1 MLAAQET
8 VYEVD
13 ELNAGLAQPVLALD
27 QATPQTAIASFLD
40 AVEADD
46 FARAAH
52 VLNLNDLA
60 VAAQAER
67 GPQLAE
73 QLGAIID
80 RKVVLNWQALL
91 ERPDSLDSNL
101 PGDDPMAGQA
111 RRSLMIAVLESD
123 TRPVAIRLNRVKP
136 ADRDAVWV
144 FSRQAVGNIEQLYD
158 LYGPSQIEQSL
169 PAWLRAKGPMGL
181 YWWEIIGIP
190 LMLCAA
196 AIAALITWRL
206 MTLAGRRTRD
216 SVLGKLVH
224 DLRIPVTLFALG
236 TTMSLATGYVFVV
249 SGLVSNILEPVLV
262 LIFVSAAMIVA
273 VNIIDAVLERVM
285 VKDVEDLASPEAE
298 DRRAYATTIF
308 AVRRLTVAIA
318 VLLCFGIT
326 LTTANVFKTLGFSLL
341 AGAGGLTLMLGFAAR
356 EVLANILASLQIS
369 ANRSARVG
377 DHLVFEGELCTVERI
392 HFSFVQLKV
401 WNSTRLIVPVSEFV
415 SKSFIN
421 RTLIE
426 SDMIRTVVLTVSPQT
441 DVGAL
446 RAFYEDWMDND
457 DRVGGP
463 STYECLVTGQDG
475 FGLKVRMCAQVPDP
489 RDGWAVECALREAAV
504 EYLCEQTGQRLPHI
518 GITSNEA
525 HRGKFRSGRVGALC
539 PIEAAIYFF
548 CIL

>member
-1 MLAAQET
+1 MLRLLCAVLFCLPVMLAAQET

-13 ELNAGLAQPVLALD
+13 ELNAGLAQPVSALD

-144 FSRQAVGNIEQLYD
+144 FSRQTVGNIEPLYG

-169 PAWLRAKGPMGL
+169 PTWLRAKGPMGL

-196 AIAALITWRL
+196 AIAALITWRV
-206 MTLAGRRTRD
+206 MTWVGRRTRD

-392 HFSFVQLKV
+392 HFSFVQLKI

-421 RTLIE
+421 RTLID

-446 RAFYEDWMDND
+446 RAFYENWMDND
-457 DRVGGP
+457 DRVGDP
-463 STYECLVTGQDG
+463 STYECLVTGQDE

-504 EYLCEQTGQRLPHI
+504 GYLREQAGQRLPHI
-518 GITSNEA
+518 GITSNERTA
-525 HRGKFRSGRVGALC
+525 ESL
-539 PIEAAIYFF
+539 EAAE
-548 CIL
+548 